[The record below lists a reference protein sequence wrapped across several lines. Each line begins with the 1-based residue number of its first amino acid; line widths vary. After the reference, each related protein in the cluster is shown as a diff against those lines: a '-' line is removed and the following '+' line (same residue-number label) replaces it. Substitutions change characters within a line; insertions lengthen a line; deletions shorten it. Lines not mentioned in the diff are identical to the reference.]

1 MLKWMK
7 HNCDLTGE
15 HATIHVFDSDPTS
28 VGWAGFNFDGKE
40 EVSLKP
46 FLKRL
51 WVIVPFFCFLTLK
64 DFCRFLTDFSQ
75 LYLLHWAFRNCRH
88 RSTISF
94 TSSSKF
100 EPTHQPHKMNKR
112 KRTTTTTTNNSAKE
126 FPSFSSDRDTV
137 RQRKRNK
144 MMGRTTA
151 SKPNAVNM
159 GTTVVGRAVSEEWGE
174 GVGVKG

>member
-51 WVIVPFFCFLTLK
+51 WVIVPFFCFLILK

-75 LYLLHWAFRNCRH
+75 LYLLHWGFRNC
-88 RSTISF
+88 SNDAGF
-94 TSSSKF
+94 TAHYEKKEGLFGPKF
-100 EPTHQPHKMNKR
+100 KKQALTCVCPIPAIAGKVATG
-112 KRTTTTTTNNSAKE
+112 
-126 FPSFSSDRDTV
+126 TV
-137 RQRKRNK
+137 
-144 MMGRTTA
+144 
-151 SKPNAVNM
+151 S
-159 GTTVVGRAVSEEWGE
+159 GE
-174 GVGVKG
+174 IYVW

>member
-1 MLKWMK
+1 MRPRLPVVLRRPIDRKMKNKNMLKWMK

-75 LYLLHWAFRNCRH
+75 LYLLHWGFRNCSTTNDRKKTNPNKETKDRLPLRPPLRGNTGLITASRATAPNCWIWW
-88 RSTISF
+88 RSCGTF
-94 TSSSKF
+94 KATF
-100 EPTHQPHKMNKR
+100 C
-112 KRTTTTTTNNSAKE
+112 KRT
-126 FPSFSSDRDTV
+126 
-137 RQRKRNK
+137 
-144 MMGRTTA
+144 
-151 SKPNAVNM
+151 
-159 GTTVVGRAVSEEWGE
+159 
-174 GVGVKG
+174 